1 MSIAVFLKFFGN
13 DLAIAVSGVKKKG
26 MTENQPSLN
35 TNEKINRRSLFKGL
49 TAGALA
55 SSLPVTSS
63 HAAGQEVLK
72 RGVTK
77 GRINQSVVSWC
88 FANHW
93 SVEETCR
100 QAKRLGCKSIELIN
114 SKSWPIL
121 KKFDLT
127 CAISGI
133 PVEGKPFIKG
143 FNNPAYHPMLTQAT
157 KTAVDESADFG
168 CPNVIAFTGYEENFS
183 PEDGAENCVEGFK
196 KIAGYAEKKGVTIC
210 LEMLNTRD
218 DSDPNKGH
226 PGYQGDHIDYCLD
239 IVKRVGSPRVKLLFD
254 IYHVQIMDGDVI
266 RRIGECGDYIGHI
279 HTAGNPGRGELDNN
293 QEINYPPIMQAL
305 LDIGYKGFVGQ
316 EFIPTRDPVEGLA
329 EAVELCDI

>member
-1 MSIAVFLKFFGN
+1 MQEHKS
-13 DLAIAVSGVKKKG
+13 S
-26 MTENQPSLN
+26 TPHPS
-35 TNEKINRRSLFKGL
+35 EKMNRRSLFRGL
-49 TAGALA
+49 TAGAVA
-55 SSLPVTSS
+55 SAIPVSS
-63 HAAGQEVLK
+63 VNAAGQAPLK

-77 GRINQSVVSWC
+77 GRVKQSVVSWC
-88 FANHW
+88 FAEHW

-100 QAKRLGCKSIELIN
+100 QAKRLGCGSIELID
-114 SKSWPIL
+114 SKNWPTM
-121 KKFDLT
+121 KKHGLT

-143 FNNPAYHPMLTQAT
+143 YNNPEYHPMLIKAT
-157 KTAVDESADFG
+157 KQAIDESADFG
-168 CPNVIAFTGYEENFS
+168 CPNVIAFTGYAESFS
-183 PEDGAENCVEGFK
+183 LEDGAKNCVDGFK
-196 KIAGYAEKKGVTIC
+196 KVAAHAESKGVNIC

-239 IVKRVGSPRVKLLFD
+239 IVKQVGSPRVKLLFD

-266 RRIGECGDYIGHI
+266 RRVEECGDYIGHV
-279 HTAGNPGRGELDNN
+279 HTAGNPGRGELDDT